1 MAKIKVNLGLRSYD
15 IIIGENVIST
25 LPGRLEKL
33 QLLKYQPV
41 VVTNDKVY
49 KIYGEF
55 LKEKLINC
63 PKPLFFKVP
72 DSEKAK
78 SWQVLSNVLKTIIE
92 FNKDKNI
99 FLVALGGGVVGDLT
113 GFLAAI
119 YKRGIPYIQLP
130 TTLLAQVDSSIGG
143 KVAVDL
149 SWGKNLIGAFYQPK
163 IVISEL
169 IFLNTLP
176 DKEIR
181 CGLSEAIKCGIIDG
195 GLFDFL
201 ETNRKTISNSSS
213 GELLEIIKRCAR
225 LKADIVAK
233 DEFDSKDI
241 RIVLNLG
248 HTIGHAMESALK
260 YTVITHGEG
269 VAVGLIAESII
280 AHKIGLLSRSSLQR
294 ITDLIVN
301 LRCLPAVTKKISISD
316 IIAHLPYD
324 KKVKFG
330 QSRFVLP
337 VDIGKVKIVS
347 GLDKRVI
354 KSSIKG
360 ALEYLPDV

>member
-15 IIIGENVIST
+15 IIIGRNIIST

-33 QLLKYQPV
+33 RLFKSRPV

-55 LKEKLINC
+55 LKKQLINC
-63 PKPLFFKVP
+63 PQPLFLMVP

-78 SWQVLSNVLKTIIE
+78 SWPVLSNVLKTIVE
-92 FNKDKNI
+92 SNRGKNI
-99 FLVALGGGVVGDLT
+99 FLIALGGGVVGDLT

-169 IFLNTLP
+169 RFLDTLP

-181 CGLSEAIKCGIIDG
+181 CGLSEVVKCGIIDG
-195 GLFDFL
+195 KLFDFL
-201 ETNRKTISNSSS
+201 ETNRRSIASS
-213 GELLEIIKRCAR
+213 GRMLEIVKRCAR

-233 DEFDSKDI
+233 DEFDSKDV

-260 YTVITHGEG
+260 YTAITHGEG

-280 AHKIGLLSRSSLQR
+280 AHKMGFLSRSSLQR
-294 ITDLIVN
+294 ITDLIIN
-301 LRCLPAVTKKISISD
+301 LKCLPGIPKKISITD
-316 IIAHLPYD
+316 IMQHLPYD
-324 KKVKFG
+324 KKVKFD
-330 QSRFVLP
+330 QLRFVLP
-337 VDIGKVKIVS
+337 VGIGKVRIVA
-347 GLDKRVI
+347 GLDNRVI

-360 ALEYLPDV
+360 ALEYLPSV